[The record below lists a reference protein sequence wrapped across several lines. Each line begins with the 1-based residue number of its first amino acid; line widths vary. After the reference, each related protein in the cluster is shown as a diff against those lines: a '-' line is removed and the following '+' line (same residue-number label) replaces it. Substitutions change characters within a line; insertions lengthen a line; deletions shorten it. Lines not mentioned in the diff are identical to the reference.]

1 MHCLFMKTSVLVGG
15 AGGVVAVGDGAGA
28 QNQNERSFFSNLGWY
43 FFYFGDLMLFQGAQ
57 NFWKEM
63 HLLDSNCSNPLHLSQ
78 IILLRGFSMFLS
90 LNPA

>member
-28 QNQNERSFFSNLGWY
+28 QNQNGSFFFKPWVI
-43 FFYFGDLMLFQGAQ
+43 FFLFWWFKILFQGAQ

>member
-1 MHCLFMKTSVLVGG
+1 
-15 AGGVVAVGDGAGA
+15 
-28 QNQNERSFFSNLGWY
+28 
-43 FFYFGDLMLFQGAQ
+43 MLFQGAQ

-63 HLLDSNCSNPLHLSQ
+63 HLLDSNCSSPLHLSQ